1 MLYIRRGWTESFIR
15 KSVILA
21 WTTGERNL
29 FMDLLRK
36 IEESLARVI
45 DPETGMDVMRMK
57 LVRDLKV
64 DENGHVELTFR
75 PSSVLC
81 PLGFQLGI
89 RIKEAVQTVG
99 GVRSVLVNVDGFVH
113 SDQLRAILSQMD

>member
-1 MLYIRRGWTESFIR
+1 LEKGEIEISIWTPEEGNH
-15 KSVILA
+15 SV
-21 WTTGERNL
+21 
-29 FMDLLRK
+29 DLLK
-36 IEESLARVI
+36 DIKESLAQVI

-64 DENGHVELTFR
+64 DKNGNVELTFR

-89 RIKEAVQTVG
+89 SIKQAVSAVQ

-113 SDQLRAILSQMD
+113 ADQLRTILNKLD

>member
-1 MLYIRRGWTESFIR
+1 
-15 KSVILA
+15 
-21 WTTGERNL
+21 
-29 FMDLLRK
+29 MDLMEK
-36 IEESLARVI
+36 IKEGLSRVI

-64 DENGHVELTFR
+64 GQEGDVELTFR

-89 RIKEAVQTVG
+89 NIKEAVLNVP
-99 GVRSVLVNVDGFVH
+99 GVKSVQVHVDGFIH
-113 SDQLRAILSQMD
+113 GEQLKKILDEKD

>member
-1 MLYIRRGWTESFIR
+1 MS
-15 KSVILA
+15 
-21 WTTGERNL
+21 
-29 FMDLLRK
+29 LL
-36 IEESLARVI
+36 EEINRSLAQVI

-64 DENGHVELTFR
+64 NEAGIVELIFR

-89 RIKEAVQTVG
+89 DIKEAVQSVR
-99 GVRSVLVNVDGFVH
+99 GVTSVQVRVEGFIH
-113 SDQLRAILSQMD
+113 ANQLRNILDEMDS

>member
-1 MLYIRRGWTESFIR
+1 
-15 KSVILA
+15 
-21 WTTGERNL
+21 
-29 FMDLLRK
+29 MDLMEK
-36 IEESLARVI
+36 IKEGLSRVI

-64 DENGHVELTFR
+64 GQDGDVELTFR

-89 RIKEAVQTVG
+89 NIKEAVLNVP
-99 GVRSVLVNVDGFVH
+99 GVKSVQVHVDGFIH
-113 SDQLRAILSQMD
+113 GEQLKKILDEKD